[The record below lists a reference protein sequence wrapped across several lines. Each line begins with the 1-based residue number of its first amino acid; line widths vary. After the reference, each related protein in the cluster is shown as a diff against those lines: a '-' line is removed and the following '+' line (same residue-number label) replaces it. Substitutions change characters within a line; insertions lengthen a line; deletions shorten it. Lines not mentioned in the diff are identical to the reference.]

1 MKKTFSALPT
11 PFLDGKIDFQS
22 LEKLIDFQVKNNI
35 EGLVFSGSTGEGHNL
50 SRVEWEELISFG
62 IKIVKVKNKQYN
74 KEAVVVAGC
83 GFNSTTLAVD
93 YAKKANELNIDYILA
108 TVPHYNKPQQ
118 DGIYQHFAEICK
130 AVDTNIILYNVPSR
144 TATDMKNETIIRLVK
159 DFKNIVALKD
169 ATGVLTRVSD
179 IKYRLNEIGR
189 DDFLLLSGEDET
201 QIGFNA
207 MGGKGVISVVSNVF
221 PSLCVEIQKLCEKN
235 DFVGAL
241 SMQNQLT
248 ELSRA
253 MFFETN
259 PVPVKYALKAI
270 GIFKTDD
277 VRLPLMPASKECKE
291 NIDNLIKKYKV
302 QL

>member
-1 MKKTFSALPT
+1 MERTFSALPT
-11 PFLDGKIDFQS
+11 PFLNGKIDFQS

-35 EGLVFSGSTGEGHNL
+35 DGLVFSGSTGEGHNL
-50 SRVEWEELISFG
+50 SRDEWEGLIAFG
-62 IKIVKVKNKQYN
+62 VKTVDTKNKQYN
-74 KEAVVVAGC
+74 KKAVVVAGC
-83 GFNSTTLAVD
+83 GFNSTILAVD
-93 YAKKANELNIDYILA
+93 YAKKANELNVDYILA

-130 AVDTNIILYNVPSR
+130 AVDTRIILYNVPSR

-179 IKYRLNEIGR
+179 MKYKLNKIDR
-189 DDFLLLSGEDET
+189 DDFVLLSGEDET

-207 MGGKGVISVVSNVF
+207 MGGNGVISVVSNVF
-221 PSLCVEIQKLCEKN
+221 PSLCVEIQKLCENN
-235 DFVGAL
+235 DFLGVL
-241 SMQNQLT
+241 SMQNKLT

-253 MFFETN
+253 MFFEVN

-270 GIFKTDD
+270 GIFETDD
-277 VRLPLMPASKECKE
+277 VRLPLMPASKECRE
-291 NIDNLIKKYKV
+291 NIDNLIKKYKA
-302 QL
+302 QP